1 MTRGSDSSQSGG
13 QRPLEGIRVLD
24 FTRVLS
30 GPHATRMLSDLGAE
44 VIKVEP
50 PMGDMTRFAMP
61 RVNSMSSYFI
71 QQNVGKKNI
80 SLDMTKPQAN
90 ELLKKLV
97 SYCDVVIENFRP
109 GVMHKMGLDYE
120 TLSQINPR
128 LIYTSITGYG
138 ATGPWTTRRAYAP
151 VVNAESGITKHQGDV
166 RGGQYA
172 NDPHSHGDVYTA
184 LEAASAILAALYQ
197 REHTGV
203 GQYIDVSMAETM
215 LYVNEHAH
223 NQMWTGVEP
232 VGEIRSFQP
241 ADYPVLTVADGSMV
255 VVSGHPAER
264 GTFDFFVAAM
274 QQPELLSDPRFSDV
288 ATRLEH
294 FDELMDIMKA
304 WAKTVATSDE
314 IENRL
319 SQHQLAVGRLRS
331 VGELADTQWALDR
344 EAVVE
349 VSDRGNGTVRIPN
362 SPWHFSGSDTTTQGD
377 AKYRG
382 EDNHAIFSEIAGLSS
397 EEIVQ
402 LEKDGVLVSRGPS
415 KR

>member
-1 MTRGSDSSQSGG
+1 MTRGTDSSQSGG
-13 QRPLEGIRVLD
+13 QRPLQGIRVLD

-61 RVNSMSSYFI
+61 RVNSLSSYFI

-80 SLDMTKPQAN
+80 SLDMTKPQAV

-97 SYCDVVIENFRP
+97 SHCDIVIENFRP
-109 GVMHKMGLDYE
+109 GVMRKMGLDYE
-120 TLSQINPR
+120 TLSQMNPR

-184 LEAASAILAALYQ
+184 LEAASAMLAALYQ
-197 REHTGV
+197 REQTGA

-264 GTFDFFVAAM
+264 GTFDYFVAAI

-288 ATRLEH
+288 ETRLKH
-294 FDELMDIMKA
+294 FDELMDIMRA
-304 WAKTVATSDE
+304 WAKTVPTSDE
-314 IENRL
+314 IESRL
-319 SQHQLAVGRLRS
+319 SQHELAVGRLRS
-331 VGELADTQWALDR
+331 VGELADTQWALER
-344 EAVVE
+344 EAVVL
-349 VSDRGNGTVRIPN
+349 VSDRGDSTVRIPN

-382 EDNHAIFSEIAGLSS
+382 EDNRAIFSEIAGVSD
-397 EEIVQ
+397 EEIAQ
-402 LEKDGVLVSRGPS
+402 LEIEGVLVSRGPS

>member
-1 MTRGSDSSQSGG
+1 MTRGSLSSQSGG

-50 PMGDMTRFAMP
+50 PMGDMTRFALP
-61 RVNSMSSYFI
+61 RVNSLSSYFI

-80 SLDMTKPQAN
+80 SLDMTKPRAV
-90 ELLKKLV
+90 ELLKKLA
-97 SYCDVVIENFRP
+97 SHCDVVIENFRP
-109 GVMHKMGLDYE
+109 GVMRKMGLDYE
-120 TLSQINPR
+120 TLLQSNPR

-138 ATGPWTTRRAYAP
+138 ATGPWTARRAYAP

-197 REHTGV
+197 REQTGV

-223 NQMWTGVEP
+223 NQMWTGIQP

-288 ATRLEH
+288 ATRLDH
-294 FDELMDIMKA
+294 FDELMDIMRA
-304 WAKTVATSDE
+304 WAKTIPTSDE
-314 IENRL
+314 IENQL

-331 VGELADTQWALDR
+331 VGELADTQWAYERD
-344 EAVVE
+344 AVID
-349 VSDRGNGTVRIPN
+349 VSDRGDSTVRIPN

-382 EDNHAIFSEIAGLSS
+382 EDNRAIFSEITGLSS
-397 EEIVQ
+397 EEIAQ
-402 LEKDGVLVSRGPS
+402 LENDGVLVSRGPS

>member
-61 RVNSMSSYFI
+61 RVNSLSSYFI

-80 SLDMTKPQAN
+80 SLDMTKPQAV

-97 SYCDVVIENFRP
+97 SHCDIVIENFRP

-120 TLSQINPR
+120 TLSQLNPR

-138 ATGPWTTRRAYAP
+138 ATGSWTTRRAYAP

>member
-50 PMGDMTRFAMP
+50 PVGDMTRFAMP
-61 RVNSMSSYFI
+61 RVNSLSSYFI

-80 SLDMTKPQAN
+80 SLDMTKPQAV

-97 SYCDVVIENFRP
+97 SHCDVVIENFRP

-120 TLSQINPR
+120 TLSQLNPR

-294 FDELMDIMKA
+294 FDELMDIMRA
-304 WAKTVATSDE
+304 WAKTVPTSDE

-319 SQHQLAVGRLRS
+319 SQYQLAVGRLRS
-331 VGELADTQWALDR
+331 VGELADTQWARER

-349 VSDRGNGTVRIPN
+349 VSDRGDSTVRIPN

-382 EDNHAIFSEIAGLSS
+382 EDNHAIFSEITGLSS
-397 EEIVQ
+397 EEIAQ
-402 LEKDGVLVSRGPS
+402 LENDGVLVSRGPS

>member
-1 MTRGSDSSQSGG
+1 MTRGSDSSQTGG

-61 RVNSMSSYFI
+61 RVNSLSSYFI

-80 SLDMTKPQAN
+80 SLDMTKPQAV

-97 SYCDVVIENFRP
+97 SHCDIVIENFRP
-109 GVMHKMGLDYE
+109 GVMRKMGLDYE
-120 TLSQINPR
+120 TLSHLNPR

-151 VVNAESGITKHQGDV
+151 VVNAEAGITKHQGDA
-166 RGGQYA
+166 RRGQYA

-197 REHTGV
+197 REQTGV
-203 GQYIDVSMAETM
+203 GQYTDVSMAETL

-264 GTFDFFVAAM
+264 GTFDLFVAAM
-274 QQPELLSDPRFSDV
+274 QKPELLNDARFSDV
-288 ATRLEH
+288 ATRLAH
-294 FDELMDIMKA
+294 FDELMDIMRA
-304 WAKTVATSDE
+304 WAKTVPTSDE
-314 IENRL
+314 IENQL
-319 SQHQLAVGRLRS
+319 SQYQLATGRLRS
-331 VGELADTQWALDR
+331 VGELADTEWAHER
-344 EAVVE
+344 EAVVL
-349 VSDRGNGTVRIPN
+349 VSDRGDSTVRIPN

-382 EDNHAIFSEIAGLSS
+382 EDNHVIFSEIAGLSS
-397 EEIVQ
+397 EEILQ
-402 LEKDGVLVSRGPS
+402 LENDGVLLSRGPS

>member
-1 MTRGSDSSQSGG
+1 MTRGSDSSQSGA

-61 RVNSMSSYFI
+61 RVNSLSSYFI

-80 SLDMTKPQAN
+80 SLDMTKPQAV

-97 SYCDVVIENFRP
+97 SHCDVVIENFRP
-109 GVMHKMGLDYE
+109 GVMSKMGLDYE
-120 TLSQINPR
+120 TLSQLNPR
-128 LIYTSITGYG
+128 LIYASITGYG

-203 GQYIDVSMAETM
+203 GQYVDVSMAETM

-294 FDELMDIMKA
+294 FDELMDIMRA
-304 WAKTVATSDE
+304 WAKTVPTSDE

-319 SQHQLAVGRLRS
+319 SQYQLAVGRLRS
-331 VGELADTQWALDR
+331 VGELADTQWAHER
-344 EAVVE
+344 EAVVL
-349 VSDRGNGTVRIPN
+349 VSDRGDSTVRIPN

-382 EDNHAIFSEIAGLSS
+382 GGFGHSG
-397 EEIVQ
+397 
-402 LEKDGVLVSRGPS
+402 R
-415 KR
+415 

>member
-1 MTRGSDSSQSGG
+1 MTRGSDSSQSDGK
-13 QRPLEGIRVLD
+13 RPLEGIRVLD

-61 RVNSMSSYFI
+61 RVNSLSSYFI

-80 SLDMTKPQAN
+80 SLDMTKPQAV

-97 SYCDVVIENFRP
+97 SHCDVVIENFRP

-120 TLSQINPR
+120 TLSLLNPR

-197 REHTGV
+197 REHAGV

-264 GTFDFFVAAM
+264 GTFDLFVAAM

-294 FDELMDIMKA
+294 FDELMKIMKS
-304 WAKTVATSDE
+304 WAKTVPTSDE

-319 SQHQLAVGRLRS
+319 SQFQLAVGRLRS
-331 VGELADTQWALDR
+331 VGELADTQWAHVR

-349 VSDRGNGTVRIPN
+349 VSDRGDSTVRIPN

-382 EDNHAIFSEIAGLSS
+382 EDNHAIFSEITGLSS
-397 EEIVQ
+397 EEIAQ
-402 LEKDGVLVSRGPS
+402 LENDGVLVSRGPS

>member
-1 MTRGSDSSQSGG
+1 MTRGSLSSQTGG

-50 PMGDMTRFAMP
+50 PMGDMTRFALP
-61 RVNSMSSYFI
+61 RVNSLSSYFI

-80 SLDMTKPQAN
+80 SLDMTKPRAV
-90 ELLKKLV
+90 ELLKKLA
-97 SYCDVVIENFRP
+97 SHCDVVIENFRP
-109 GVMHKMGLDYE
+109 GVMRKMGLDNE
-120 TLSQINPR
+120 TLSQSNPR

-138 ATGPWTTRRAYAP
+138 ATGPWTVRRAYAP

-197 REHTGV
+197 REQTGV

-223 NQMWTGVEP
+223 NQMWTGIEP

-288 ATRLEH
+288 ATRLDH
-294 FDELMDIMKA
+294 FDELMDIMRA
-304 WAKTVATSDE
+304 WAKTIPTSDE
-314 IENRL
+314 IENQL

-331 VGELADTQWALDR
+331 VGELADTQWAYDR
-344 EAVVE
+344 DAVID
-349 VSDRGNGTVRIPN
+349 VSDRGDSTVRIPN

-382 EDNHAIFSEIAGLSS
+382 EDNRVIFSEIAGLSS
-397 EEIVQ
+397 EEIAQ
-402 LEKDGVLVSRGPS
+402 LENDGVLVSRGPS

>member
-1 MTRGSDSSQSGG
+1 MTRGSLSSQTGG

-50 PMGDMTRFAMP
+50 PMGDMTRFALP
-61 RVNSMSSYFI
+61 RVNSLSSYFI

-80 SLDMTKPQAN
+80 SLDMTKPRAV
-90 ELLKKLV
+90 ELLKKLA
-97 SYCDVVIENFRP
+97 SHCDVVIENFRP
-109 GVMHKMGLDYE
+109 GVMRKMGLDYE
-120 TLSQINPR
+120 TLSQSNPR

-138 ATGPWTTRRAYAP
+138 ATGPWTVRRAYAP

-197 REHTGV
+197 REQTGV

-223 NQMWTGVEP
+223 NQMWTGIEP

-288 ATRLEH
+288 ATRLDH
-294 FDELMDIMKA
+294 FDELMDIMRA
-304 WAKTVATSDE
+304 WAKTIPTSDE
-314 IENRL
+314 IENQL

-331 VGELADTQWALDR
+331 VGELADTQWAYDR
-344 EAVVE
+344 DAVID
-349 VSDRGNGTVRIPN
+349 VSDRGDSTVRIPN

-382 EDNHAIFSEIAGLSS
+382 EDNRAIFSEITGMSS
-397 EEIVQ
+397 EEIAQ
-402 LEKDGVLVSRGPS
+402 LENDGVFVSRGPS

>member
-1 MTRGSDSSQSGG
+1 MTRGSQSSQTGG

-50 PMGDMTRFAMP
+50 PMGDMTRFTMP
-61 RVNSMSSYFI
+61 RVNSLSSYFI

-80 SLDMTKPQAN
+80 SLDMTKPQAV

-97 SYCDVVIENFRP
+97 SHCDVVIENFRP

-120 TLSQINPR
+120 TLSQLNPR

-203 GQYIDVSMAETM
+203 GQYIDVSMTETM

-274 QQPELLSDPRFSDV
+274 QQPELLNDPRFSDV

-294 FDELMDIMKA
+294 FDELMDIMHA
-304 WAKTVATSDE
+304 WAKTVPTSDE

-319 SQHQLAVGRLRS
+319 SQFQLAVGRLRS
-331 VGELADTQWALDR
+331 VGELADTQWAHER
-344 EAVVE
+344 NAVVL
-349 VSDRGNGTVRIPN
+349 VSDRGDSTVRIPN

-382 EDNHAIFSEIAGLSS
+382 EDNRAIFSEITGLSS
-397 EEIVQ
+397 EEIAQ
-402 LEKDGVLVSRGPS
+402 LENDGVLVSRGPS

>member
-1 MTRGSDSSQSGG
+1 MTRGSDISQTGG

-30 GPHATRMLSDLGAE
+30 GPHATRMLNDLGAE

-50 PMGDMTRFAMP
+50 PMGDMTRFVMP
-61 RVNSMSSYFI
+61 RVNSLSSHFI

-80 SLDMTKPQAN
+80 SLDMTKPRAV

-97 SYCDVVIENFRP
+97 GYCDVVIENFRP
-109 GVMHKMGLDYE
+109 GVMRKMGLDYE
-120 TLSQINPR
+120 TLSQLNSR

-151 VVNAESGITKHQGDV
+151 SINAETGITKHQGDV
-166 RGGQYA
+166 RGGQFA

-184 LEAASAILAALYQ
+184 LEATSAILAALYQ
-197 REHTGV
+197 REQTGV

-255 VVSGHPAER
+255 VVSSHPADR
-264 GTFDFFVAAM
+264 GTFNFFVAAM

-294 FDELMDIMKA
+294 LDELTTIMKA

-314 IENRL
+314 IENQL
-319 SQHQLAVGRLRS
+319 SQYQLAVGRLRS
-331 VGELADTQWALDR
+331 VSELADTEWAHER
-344 EAVVE
+344 EAVVS
-349 VSDRGNGTVRIPN
+349 VSDRGDGIVRIPN

-377 AKYRG
+377 TKYRG
-382 EDNHAIFSEIAGLSS
+382 EDNRAIFSEIAGLSN
-397 EEIVQ
+397 EEIMQ
-402 LEKDGVLVSRGPS
+402 LENDGVLLSRGPS

>member
-50 PMGDMTRFAMP
+50 PVGDMTRFAMP
-61 RVNSMSSYFI
+61 RVNSLSSYFI

-80 SLDMTKPQAN
+80 SLDMTKPQAV

-97 SYCDVVIENFRP
+97 SHCDVVIENFRP
-109 GVMHKMGLDYE
+109 GVMSKMGLDYE
-120 TLSQINPR
+120 TLSQLNPR
-128 LIYTSITGYG
+128 LIYASITGYG

-203 GQYIDVSMAETM
+203 GQYVDVSMAETM

-232 VGEIRSFQP
+232 DGEIRSFQP

-294 FDELMDIMKA
+294 FDELMDIMRA
-304 WAKTVATSDE
+304 WAKTVPTSDE

-319 SQHQLAVGRLRS
+319 SQYQLATGRLRS
-331 VGELADTQWALDR
+331 VGELADTEWARER
-344 EAVVE
+344 EAVVL
-349 VSDRGNGTVRIPN
+349 VSDRGDSTVRIPN

-382 EDNHAIFSEIAGLSS
+382 EDNRAIFSEIAGVSD
-397 EEIVQ
+397 EEIAQ
-402 LEKDGVLVSRGPS
+402 LEIEGVLVSRGPS

>member
-1 MTRGSDSSQSGG
+1 MTRGTDSSQTGG
-13 QRPLEGIRVLD
+13 HRPLEGIRVLD

-30 GPHATRMLSDLGAE
+30 GPHAARMLSDLGAE

-50 PMGDMTRFAMP
+50 PVGDMTRFAMP
-61 RVNSMSSYFI
+61 RINSLSTYFI

-80 SLDMTKPQAN
+80 SLDMTKPQAVA
-90 ELLKKLV
+90 LLKKLV
-97 SYCDVVIENFRP
+97 GHCDIVIENFRP
-109 GVMHKMGLDYE
+109 GVMHKMGLGYE
-120 TLSQINPR
+120 TLSQLNPR
-128 LIYTSITGYG
+128 LIFASITGYG
-138 ATGPWTTRRAYAP
+138 ATGPWTARRAYAP

-172 NDPHSHGDVYTA
+172 NDPHSHGDVYVA

-197 REHTGV
+197 REQTGV

-223 NQMWTGVEP
+223 NQLWTGVEP

-264 GTFDFFVAAM
+264 GTFDLFVGVM

-288 ATRLEH
+288 VRRLEN

-304 WAKTVATSDE
+304 WAKTVPTSDE
-314 IENRL
+314 IEIQF
-319 SQHQLAVGRLRS
+319 SQNQLAVGRLRS
-331 VGELADTQWALDR
+331 VAELADTEWARER
-344 EAVVE
+344 EALIE
-349 VSDRGNGTVRIPN
+349 VSDRGDGVVRIPN

-382 EDNHAIFSEIAGLSS
+382 EDNRAIFSEIAGVSN
-397 EEIVQ
+397 EEIAQ
-402 LEKDGVLVSRGPS
+402 LENDGVLVSRGPR
-415 KR
+415 KH

>member
-1 MTRGSDSSQSGG
+1 MTRGSDSSLTGG

-61 RVNSMSSYFI
+61 RVNSLSSYFI

-80 SLDMTKPQAN
+80 SLDMTKPQAV

-97 SYCDVVIENFRP
+97 SHCDIVIENFRP
-109 GVMHKMGLDYE
+109 GVMRKMGLDYE
-120 TLSQINPR
+120 TLSKLNPR

-184 LEAASAILAALYQ
+184 LEAASAMLAALYQ
-197 REHTGV
+197 REQTGA

-264 GTFDFFVAAM
+264 GTFDYFVAAM

-288 ATRLEH
+288 ETRLKH
-294 FDELMDIMKA
+294 FEELMDIMRA
-304 WAKTVATSDE
+304 WAKTVPTSDE
-314 IENRL
+314 IESRL
-319 SQHQLAVGRLRS
+319 SQHELAVGRLRS
-331 VGELADTQWALDR
+331 VGELADTQWALER
-344 EAVVE
+344 EAVVL
-349 VSDRGNGTVRIPN
+349 VSDRGDSTVRIPN

-382 EDNHAIFSEIAGLSS
+382 EDNRAIFSEIAGVSD
-397 EEIVQ
+397 EEIAQ
-402 LEKDGVLVSRGPS
+402 LEIEGVLVSRGPS

>member
-1 MTRGSDSSQSGG
+1 MTRGSLSSQTGG

-50 PMGDMTRFAMP
+50 PMGDMTRFALP
-61 RVNSMSSYFI
+61 RVNSLSSYFI

-80 SLDMTKPQAN
+80 SLDMTKPRAV
-90 ELLKKLV
+90 ELLKKLA
-97 SYCDVVIENFRP
+97 SHCDVVIENFRP
-109 GVMHKMGLDYE
+109 GVMRKMGLDYE
-120 TLSQINPR
+120 TLSQSNPR

-138 ATGPWTTRRAYAP
+138 ATGPWTVRRAYAP

-197 REHTGV
+197 REQTGV

-223 NQMWTGVEP
+223 NQMWTGIQP

-288 ATRLEH
+288 ATRLDH
-294 FDELMDIMKA
+294 FDELMDIMRA
-304 WAKTVATSDE
+304 WAKTIPTSDE
-314 IENRL
+314 IENQL

-331 VGELADTQWALDR
+331 VGELADTQWAYDR
-344 EAVVE
+344 DAVID
-349 VSDRGNGTVRIPN
+349 VSDRGDSTVRIPN

-382 EDNHAIFSEIAGLSS
+382 EDNRAIFSEITGMSS
-397 EEIVQ
+397 EEIAQ
-402 LEKDGVLVSRGPS
+402 LENDGVLVSRGPS

>member
-61 RVNSMSSYFI
+61 RVNSLSSYFI

-80 SLDMTKPQAN
+80 SLDMTKPQAV

-97 SYCDVVIENFRP
+97 SHCDVVIENFRP
-109 GVMHKMGLDYE
+109 GVMRKMGLDYE
-120 TLSQINPR
+120 TLSQSNPR

-223 NQMWTGVEP
+223 NQLWTGVEP
-232 VGEIRSFQP
+232 DGEIRSFQP

-264 GTFDFFVAAM
+264 GTFDYFVAAM
-274 QQPELLSDPRFSDV
+274 QQPELLTDSRFVDV

-294 FDELMDIMKA
+294 FDDLMDIMRA
-304 WAKTVATSDE
+304 WAKTVPTSDE

-331 VGELADTQWALDR
+331 VSELADTQWAHER
-344 EAVVE
+344 EAVVL
-349 VSDRGNGTVRIPN
+349 VSDRGDSTVRIPN

-382 EDNHAIFSEIAGLSS
+382 EDNRAIFSEITGLSG
-397 EEIVQ
+397 EEIAQ

>member
-1 MTRGSDSSQSGG
+1 MTRGSDSSLTGG

-61 RVNSMSSYFI
+61 RVNSLSSYFI

-80 SLDMTKPQAN
+80 SLDMTKPQAV

-97 SYCDVVIENFRP
+97 SHCDIVIENFRP
-109 GVMHKMGLDYE
+109 GVMRKMGLDYE
-120 TLSQINPR
+120 TLSKLNPR

-184 LEAASAILAALYQ
+184 LEAASAMLAALYQ
-197 REHTGV
+197 REQTGA

-264 GTFDFFVAAM
+264 GTFDYFVAAM

-288 ATRLEH
+288 ETRLKH
-294 FDELMDIMKA
+294 FDELMDIMRA
-304 WAKTVATSDE
+304 WAKTVPTSDE
-314 IENRL
+314 IESRL
-319 SQHQLAVGRLRS
+319 SQHELAVGRLRS
-331 VGELADTQWALDR
+331 VGELADTQWALER
-344 EAVVE
+344 EAVVL
-349 VSDRGNGTVRIPN
+349 VNDRGDSTVRIPN

-382 EDNHAIFSEIAGLSS
+382 EDNRAIFSEIAGVSD
-397 EEIVQ
+397 EEIAQ
-402 LEKDGVLVSRGPS
+402 LEIEGVLVSRGPS

>member
-1 MTRGSDSSQSGG
+1 MTRGSRSSQTGS

-61 RVNSMSSYFI
+61 RVNSLSSYFI

-80 SLDMTKPQAN
+80 SLDMTKPQAV

-97 SYCDVVIENFRP
+97 SHCDIVIENFRP
-109 GVMHKMGLDYE
+109 GVMRKMGLDYE
-120 TLSQINPR
+120 TLSQLNPR

-138 ATGPWTTRRAYAP
+138 ATGPWTPRRAYAP

-197 REHTGV
+197 REQTGV

-304 WAKTVATSDE
+304 WAKTVPTSDE

-319 SQHQLAVGRLRS
+319 SQYQLATGRLRS
-331 VGELADTQWALDR
+331 VSELADTEWARER
-344 EAVVE
+344 EAVVL
-349 VSDRGNGTVRIPN
+349 VSDRGEGAVRIPN

-382 EDNHAIFSEIAGLSS
+382 EDNHAIFSEIAGLSN
-397 EEIVQ
+397 EEITQ
-402 LEKDGVLVSRGPS
+402 LENDGVLLSRGPS

>member
-50 PMGDMTRFAMP
+50 PMGDMTRFATP
-61 RVNSMSSYFI
+61 RVNSLSSYFI

-80 SLDMTKPQAN
+80 SLDMTKPQAV

-97 SYCDVVIENFRP
+97 SHCDVVIENFRP

-120 TLSQINPR
+120 TLSQLNPR

>member
-1 MTRGSDSSQSGG
+1 MTRGSLSSQTGG

-50 PMGDMTRFAMP
+50 PMGDMTRFALP
-61 RVNSMSSYFI
+61 RVNSLSSYFI

-80 SLDMTKPQAN
+80 SLDMTKPRAV
-90 ELLKKLV
+90 ELLKKLA
-97 SYCDVVIENFRP
+97 SHCDVVIENFRP
-109 GVMHKMGLDYE
+109 GVMRKMGLDNE
-120 TLSQINPR
+120 TLSQSNPR

-138 ATGPWTTRRAYAP
+138 ATGPWTVRRAYAP

-197 REHTGV
+197 REQTGV

-223 NQMWTGVEP
+223 NQMWTGIQP

-288 ATRLEH
+288 ATRLDH
-294 FDELMDIMKA
+294 FDELMDIMRA
-304 WAKTVATSDE
+304 WAKTIPTSDE
-314 IENRL
+314 IENQL

-331 VGELADTQWALDR
+331 VGELADTQWAYDR
-344 EAVVE
+344 DAVID
-349 VSDRGNGTVRIPN
+349 VSDRGDSTVRIPN

-382 EDNHAIFSEIAGLSS
+382 EDNRAIFSEITGLSG
-397 EEIVQ
+397 EEIAQ
-402 LEKDGVLVSRGPS
+402 LENDGVLVSRGPS